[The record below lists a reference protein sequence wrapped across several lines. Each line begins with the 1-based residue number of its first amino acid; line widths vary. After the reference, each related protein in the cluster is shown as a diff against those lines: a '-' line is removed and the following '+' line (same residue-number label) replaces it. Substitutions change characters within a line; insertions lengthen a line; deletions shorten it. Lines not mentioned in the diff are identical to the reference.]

1 MNSADDVLAKVL
13 EILEEHLS
21 KTTIATFFEDA
32 MAVELTEQK
41 LVIYTP
47 IEYKRSI
54 INKLYMEPFN
64 KALQELFSADVRLEV
79 VSGKNPAE
87 TPAVNDGGD
96 TVRNTDMDYT
106 FEKYV
111 VGPSNNFAHAAAMA
125 VAQAPGRRYNPL
137 LIYGGSGLGKTHLLC
152 AIANRIRREQPDLK
166 IIYRTGEQFTNEVI
180 SAVRSPDPD
189 ATVNFRNL
197 YRQADLLL
205 IDDIQFIAG
214 KDATQDEFFH
224 TFNALYEDHKQIV
237 VSSDRPPKEIYT
249 LEDRIKSRFEAGLIA
264 DIQPPDYETRMA
276 ILKNKSANMDLDLD
290 EKHMQYIAKNV
301 TSNIRQIEGTIKK
314 IAAMKT
320 LMGMEI
326 TQQNISNAIKD
337 ILRENP
343 GIKPTANLIIEEV
356 SSFYGIDPDMLRSA
370 SRKKEALIPR
380 QVAMYIMQ
388 HMAGMSTPA
397 IGREFG
403 KDHSTVLHAISRIEE
418 CIRNGKEQKNEV
430 RDIMNNIT
438 GH

>member
-1 MNSADDVLAKVL
+1 MNSAADVLAKVL
-13 EILEEHLS
+13 EMLEEHLS

-32 MAVELTEQK
+32 EALELTDNR

-47 IEYKRSI
+47 IEFKRETI
-54 INKLYMEPFN
+54 LKRYADLFN
-64 KALQELFSADVRLEV
+64 DALRELFSADVRLEV
-79 VSGKNPAE
+79 LSGKKPGEETVQAPAE
-87 TPAVNDGGD
+87 ETGS
-96 TVRNTDMDYT
+96 TQDYT
-106 FEKYV
+106 FEQYV
-111 VGPSNNFAHAAAMA
+111 VGPSNNFAHAASMA
-125 VAQAPGRRYNPL
+125 VAQAPARRYNPL

-152 AIANRIRREQPDLK
+152 AIANRIRKNHPEMK
-166 IIYRTGEQFTNEVI
+166 IIYKKGEEFTNEVI
-180 SAVRSPDPD
+180 AAVRSPSPE
-189 ATVNFRNL
+189 ATVNFRNH

-214 KDATQDEFFH
+214 KESTQDEFFH

-276 ILKNKSANMDLDLD
+276 ILKNKAAHMDLQLD
-290 EKHMQYIAKNV
+290 EKYMQYIAKNI

-314 IAAMKT
+314 LSAMQT

-326 TQQNISNAIKD
+326 NQQNVSAAIKD

-343 GIKPTANLIIEEV
+343 GMKPTANLIIEEV
-356 SSFYGIDPDMLRSA
+356 ASFYGIEADMLRSQ
-370 SRKKEALIPR
+370 SRKKETLIPR
-380 QVAMYIMQ
+380 QVAMYLMQ
-388 HMAGMSTPA
+388 RMAGMSSPE

-403 KDHSTVLHAISRIEE
+403 KDHSTVLHSINRIED
-418 CIRNGKEQKNEV
+418 CIKAGKEQKNEV
-430 RDIMNNIT
+430 KDIINNIT
-438 GH
+438 DH

>member
-1 MNSADDVLAKVL
+1 MNSAADVLAKVL
-13 EILEEHLS
+13 EILEAHLS

-32 MAVELTEQK
+32 EAVELTDSK

-54 INKLYMEPFN
+54 INKLYTEHFN
-64 KALQELFSADVRLEV
+64 RALQELFSADVRLEV
-79 VSGKNPAE
+79 ISGKNPAE
-87 TPAVNDGGD
+87 APAKDNTTAEKGSGG
-96 TVRNTDMDYT
+96 YT
-106 FEKYV
+106 FEEYV

-125 VAQAPGRRYNPL
+125 VAQAPGKRYNPL

-152 AIANRIRREQPDLK
+152 AIADRIRREHPELRIVYK
-166 IIYRTGEQFTNEVI
+166 TGEEFTNEVI
-180 SAVRSPDPD
+180 KAVRSPDPE
-189 ATVNFRNL
+189 ATQNFRNL

-224 TFNALYEDHKQIV
+224 TFNALYDDHKQIV

-276 ILKNKSANMDLDLD
+276 ILKNKSASMDLDLD
-290 EKHMQYIAKNV
+290 EKYMQYIAKNI

-326 TQQNISNAIKD
+326 TQTNISNAIKD

-343 GIKPTANLIIEEV
+343 GIKPTANHIIEEV
-356 SSFYGIDPDMLRSA
+356 ASFYGIDPDMLRSS

-388 HMAGMSTPA
+388 HMAGMSSPE

-403 KDHSTVLHAISRIEE
+403 KDHSTVLHAIGRIED
-418 CIRNGKEQKNEV
+418 CIRMGKEQKNEV
-430 RDIMNNIT
+430 RDIINNIT